1 MRGSAVSRWEVA
13 LVDGNRFEVEGECEV
28 CSWVFRRC
36 PPLLRV
42 GAFFAPLDQVR
53 YVRPA

>member
-1 MRGSAVSRWEVA
+1 MSDRWEVA